1 MSVLAAIRPDDW
13 DLPLFAHILGAM
25 LLFGAL
31 ALVAAAL
38 ASRDVRLA
46 YRSLLLGVIP
56 GWIVMR
62 AGAQWIASKEGYD
75 DPDVEVPSWVDIGF
89 IISEPMLI
97 LIVIATVCAGMASRR
112 ERADG
117 LRTAALVLVGIA
129 LVASVVA
136 LWAMTTKPT

>member
-1 MSVLAAIRPDDW
+1 MTVLASIRPNDW
-13 DLPLFAHILGAM
+13 DLPLFIHILGAM
-25 LLFGAL
+25 VLFGAL
-31 ALVAAAL
+31 ALVAGAL

-46 YRSLLLGVIP
+46 YRSLLFGVIP

-75 DPDVEVPSWVDIGF
+75 DPDVEVPSWVDLGF

-97 LIVIATVCAGMASRR
+97 LIVIATVCARMASRR

-129 LVASVVA
+129 LVASLVA
-136 LWAMTTKPT
+136 LWAMTNKPT